1 MSKRWVRACAWAVA
15 CVLVALAGAHAVRV
29 VRRPPAVTVVVAQ
42 VEDVSRMLAVTGRIE
57 AERVVRVS
65 PQFPGRVTQLLRDE
79 GDRVCAGEILARLE
93 DISAVSAVREQQAML
108 ASRRRELAQAM
119 RDLGRTRRLA
129 ASGAIVA
136 TELETA
142 QLVVTRARDDVARLS
157 AILASGRAQLVLTAP
172 FDGTIV
178 RRDGQLGQVAGPTTA
193 LFELATLD
201 ATRVSAEVD
210 ERYVLALRPGMAAQI
225 LAVGTSTAPSAA
237 TISYVGQIIDPQT
250 GAATVRFAYR
260 EAGPDEAAR
269 VIGMSVDVNV
279 QVAFVRAAVT
289 IPREAIGS
297 DGGQRFA
304 LVVIDNR
311 VERRVIEIED
321 WPAASVVVRSGLAAG
336 ERVIADPSAAVAGD
350 RVRTTV
356 HAGV

>member
-1 MSKRWVRACAWAVA
+1 
-15 CVLVALAGAHAVRV
+15 
-29 VRRPPAVTVVVAQ
+29 
-42 VEDVSRMLAVTGRIE
+42 
-57 AERVVRVS
+57 
-65 PQFPGRVTQLLRDE
+65 
-79 GDRVCAGEILARLE
+79 
-93 DISAVSAVREQQAML
+93 
-108 ASRRRELAQAM
+108 
-119 RDLGRTRRLA
+119 
-129 ASGAIVA
+129 
-136 TELETA
+136 
-142 QLVVTRARDDVARLS
+142 
-157 AILASGRAQLVLTAP
+157 
-172 FDGTIV
+172 
-178 RRDGQLGQVAGPTTA
+178 
-193 LFELATLD
+193 
-201 ATRVSAEVD
+201 
-210 ERYVLALRPGMAAQI
+210 MAAQI

-289 IPREAIGS
+289 IPREAVGS

-304 LVVIDNR
+304 LVVIDDR

>member
-250 GAATVRFAYR
+250 GAA
-260 EAGPDEAAR
+260 AAR

-289 IPREAIGS
+289 IPREAVGS

-304 LVVIDNR
+304 LVVIDDR